1 MVKVQQ
7 VGGARQPYTVSLFG
21 QIALAGAILVYL
33 FSTTFDPASFNSFI
47 VMLAI
52 LITGVLLSAVMVG
65 IRFIPF
71 NTKSLMTDLLSTG
84 VAFASIWVV
93 NNIMPASLSAI
104 TATGD
109 SPIGPISF
117 GILSGVAE
125 GWFFHLWLVAW
136 INDVSG
142 TPFIAVP
149 ASAICWAIFHIARYG
164 GDMGMIWIIFAAGLP
179 LGALTLYFRSNDGPT
194 FGHMLVNA
202 LLGRA

>member
-1 MVKVQQ
+1 MVKVRQ

-33 FSTTFDPASFNSFI
+33 FSTTFNPTEISSFFTM
-47 VMLAI
+47 VLI
-52 LITGVLLSAVMVG
+52 LIAGVLLSAVMVG

-84 VAFASIWVV
+84 AAFVSVYIV
-93 NNIMPASLSAI
+93 NNLVPLSLSA
-104 TATGD
+104 AEAGGG

-136 INDVSG
+136 INDVTG

-149 ASAICWAIFHIARYG
+149 ASAVCWAVFHVARYG
-164 GDMGMIWIIFAAGLP
+164 GDMNMIWIIFIAGLP
-179 LGALTLYFRSNDGPT
+179 LGALTLYFRSNDGPA

-202 LLGRA
+202 LVGVR

>member
-1 MVKVQQ
+1 MVKVKQ
-7 VGGARQPYTVSLFG
+7 VGGKRQPYTVSLFG
-21 QIALAGAILVYL
+21 QIALAGAIIVYL
-33 FSTTFDPASFNSFI
+33 FSTTFDPASFNSFV

-52 LITGVLLSAVMVG
+52 LITGVLLSAIMVG
-65 IRFIPF
+65 VRFIPF

-93 NNIMPASLSAI
+93 NNVMPASLSAI
-104 TATGD
+104 TAAGD

-136 INDVSG
+136 LSDISS
-142 TPFIAVP
+142 PFIGVP
-149 ASAICWAIFHIARYG
+149 ASAIMWAIFHIARYG
-164 GDMGMIWIIFAAGLP
+164 GDMGMIWIIFIAGLP
-179 LGALTLYFRSNDGPT
+179 LGALTIYFRSNDGPT